1 MSDIADENRAPDL
14 WDLVLL
20 LWREKLLVSAI
31 VSVFAL
37 AGIVYSLLATPIFRA
52 EVVMTP
58 AGQRS
63 PTSSLGQFS
72 GLAALAGVNIGSGSS
87 SVPLAVL
94 RSREFA
100 IDFIQAQGIEKVL
113 TAELNGSAD
122 ELDMRDALDVFL
134 RKVRVVSEDKKAGT
148 VTLSIAWRDPQVAAE
163 WANAYVNRLNARLRE
178 QALAESERN
187 VKFLQQEVASTTVV
201 AMQQSLGRILE
212 TEMQK
217 YMLAKGEVEYAYK
230 IVDRASAPKLRESP
244 KRTLIVLLSVLLGGI
259 AATLFVV
266 FRSGIFSS
274 SRSVKSS
281 V

>member
-1 MSDIADENRAPDL
+1 MSDLAEENRAPDL

-20 LWREKLLVSAI
+20 LWREKLVASAI
-31 VSVFAL
+31 VSVFAV

-63 PTSSLGQFS
+63 PASSLGQFS

-100 IDFIQAQGIEKVL
+100 IDFIQAQGIEKAL
-113 TAELNGSAD
+113 TAELNESTD

-148 VTLSIAWRDPQVAAE
+148 VTLSIAWRDPQVAAD

-212 TEMQK
+212 AEMQK

-266 FRSGIFSS
+266 FRSGIFSP